1 MKTIDFGKEL
11 KELYTAKKKVEE
23 VDAGRGVY
31 LSVAGQGEP
40 GGEAYVHAIESLYA
54 VAYTMKFE
62 LKAEGVTDFKVPKLE
77 CLWDIESPE
86 TTPQDQWQWRLLIRI
101 PEAATGA
108 HVRHAKKTVAQ
119 RKGIDVSTVS
129 RRSWKE
135 GKALQVMH
143 VGPYEELGHAYEMVS
158 GEAE

>member
-1 MKTIDFGKEL
+1 
-11 KELYTAKKKVEE
+11 
-23 VDAGRGVY
+23 
-31 LSVAGQGEP
+31 
-40 GGEAYVHAIESLYA
+40 
-54 VAYTMKFE
+54 MKFE

-77 CLWDIESPE
+77 CLWDVEGPE

-119 RKGIDVSTVS
+119 RKGIDVSAVS

-143 VGPYEELGHAYEMVS
+143 VGPYEEIGHAYKMVS
-158 GEAE
+158 GEAERLGYRVRGPGHDVYISDPGRVSPDKLKTIVRLPISHARPAYARGRAE